1 MNSVVP
7 GAEGRPGRL
16 ARIET
21 ACARAIEA
29 IAAGLVF
36 VELVVLSASV
46 VSRYAFHRPLYWAD
60 ELAETLFLWLGMLGA
75 VIALQRREHMRLRTI
90 VQLLPPNLRDLANTV
105 NLLLVAAFAG
115 MLIMPAAEY
124 VEAQID
130 FLSPALDIPDGYRVS
145 SVLLGFSLL
154 ALLAVARLFTEH
166 SRVHLAIAVVFVLGV
181 VGGIWLLRPV
191 LAAMGN
197 YNLLVFFV
205 LLISVFV
212 FAGLPIAFAFG
223 IPTLFYLMAMTQ
235 VPVSVIVTQMEHGMS
250 SLLLLAIPMF
260 VFLGFM
266 IEMTGVAAVLVRF
279 LFILVGHIRGGLACV
294 LLGAMYLIS
303 GVSGSKAA
311 DMAAIAPALLPEM
324 ERRGS
329 DRAEMAALMAAA
341 AGMSDT
347 IPPSMFLITLGSVAG
362 VSIAA
367 LFTGGLLP
375 AAVAAA
381 ALFVLAVLRDRAH
394 KQNAQAR
401 AAYSLMAKEFVI
413 ALPALVLPFVIRGA
427 VVEGVATATEVST
440 IGVVYSLVIGIV
452 VYRHFDWRRF
462 YPVLVE
468 TASMSGAILIIIG
481 TATAMSW
488 ALAQAG
494 FAHDLVTT
502 ITGLPGGTFTF
513 LALSVVLFAV
523 LGSVL
528 EGVPAIV
535 LFGPLMF
542 PVARALGIHDV
553 HYAMVVILA
562 MSIGLFAPP
571 FGIGFYIA
579 CAMARVEPDQAVIKV
594 WIYLF
599 VLLLSVVLIAAVPW
613 ISLCF
618 L

>member
-1 MNSVVP
+1 MNSVVS
-7 GAEGRPGRL
+7 GVAGQPGRL

-21 ACARAIEA
+21 AFAKTIEA
-29 IAAGLVF
+29 IAACLVF

-46 VSRYAFHRPLYWAD
+46 VSRYGFHRPLYWAD
-60 ELAETLFLWLGMLGA
+60 ELAATLFLWLGMLGA
-75 VIALQRREHMRLRTI
+75 VTALQRREHMRLKTI

-105 NLLLVAAFAG
+105 NLLLVTIFAG
-115 MLIMPAAEY
+115 MLIVPALEY

-130 FLSPALDIPDGYRVS
+130 FLSPALDIPDSYRVS
-145 SVLLGFSLL
+145 AVLLGFSLL
-154 ALLAVARLFTEH
+154 VLLALARLFTEH
-166 SRVHLAIAVVFVLGV
+166 SRIHLAIAVVVVLCV
-181 VGGIWLLRPV
+181 FGGIWLLRPV
-191 LAAMGN
+191 LTAMGN

-212 FAGLPIAFAFG
+212 FVGLPIAFAFG
-223 IPTLFYLMAMTQ
+223 IPTLFYLMAMTP
-235 VPVSVIVTQMEHGMS
+235 VPISVIVTQMEHGMS

-260 VFLGFM
+260 VFLGYM

-347 IPPSMFLITLGSVAG
+347 IPPSLFLITLGSVAG

-375 AAVAAA
+375 AAVAAV
-381 ALFVLAVLRDRAH
+381 ALLVLAIIRDNSH
-394 KQNAQAR
+394 KPGAEAR
-401 AAYSLMAKEFVI
+401 AAYTVMAKEFVI
-413 ALPALVLPFVIRGA
+413 ALPALILPFVIRGA

-440 IGVVYSLVIGIV
+440 IGVVYSLVVGIV
-452 VYRHFDWRRF
+452 IYRRFDWRRF

-502 ITGLPGGTFTF
+502 ITGLPGGIATF

-594 WIYLF
+594 WRYLF
-599 VLLLSVVLIAAVPW
+599 VLLLCVILIAAVPW